1 MMAPN
6 TKPAHPALM
15 PMAPLLTVALAEG
28 VLLEVAVDANDEV
41 DDNSGKVDDGLE
53 LARGAVDCPAIS
65 AETDE
70 LKVPVIFVRVNWAE
84 KARKAVPLA
93 SRSLFDWKRIK

>member
-1 MMAPN
+1 MTAPN

-15 PMAPLLTVALAEG
+15 LMAPLVGVAVAEA
-28 VLLEVAVDANDEV
+28 VLLELPEVPVAGR
-41 DDNSGKVDDGLE
+41 DDDGVDDGTDDGFA
-53 LARGAVDCPAIS
+53 LARGAVDSPAIS

-70 LKVPVIFVRVNWAE
+70 LKVPVIFVRVNWEE

-93 SRSLFDWKRIK
+93 L